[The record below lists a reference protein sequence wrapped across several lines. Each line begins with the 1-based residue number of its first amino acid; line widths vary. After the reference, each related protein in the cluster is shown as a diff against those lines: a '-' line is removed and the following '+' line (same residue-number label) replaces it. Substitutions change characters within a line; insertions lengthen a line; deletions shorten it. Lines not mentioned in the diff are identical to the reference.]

1 MPGEVCITTPYAHR
15 ADRCKHCMYRSIT
28 DRQLVRPGDQ
38 PVSTPLIRSDSLYFM
53 QFHRRGQLP
62 IGESRQPPTPV
73 KVTTVG
79 QSPIVANLAGIGG
92 SYGALSAPHS
102 DASAPYGVP
111 RTH

>member
-15 ADRCKHCMYRSIT
+15 ADRCKHCMYRPIT
-28 DRQLVRPGDQ
+28 DRQLVASGETD
-38 PVSTPLIRSDSLYFM
+38 STLLIRSDSLYFM
-53 QFHRRGQLP
+53 QLTHRGQVGP
-62 IGESRQPPTPV
+62 PGESPIPTDFV
-73 KVTTVG
+73 
-79 QSPIVANLAGIGG
+79 GIGG